1 MECEGVG
8 GEGSRT
14 MPRFLV
20 SASRRMGFHYL
31 GKAKEKQV
39 QTDQEFSF
47 SCVIF
52 EMPKLFYLSSFFF

>member
-1 MECEGVG
+1 MTVECEGVG

-31 GKAKEKQV
+31 GKAEGEAGSDRSGIQ
-39 QTDQEFSF
+39 FF
-47 SCVIF
+47 MC
-52 EMPKLFYLSSFFF
+52 YL